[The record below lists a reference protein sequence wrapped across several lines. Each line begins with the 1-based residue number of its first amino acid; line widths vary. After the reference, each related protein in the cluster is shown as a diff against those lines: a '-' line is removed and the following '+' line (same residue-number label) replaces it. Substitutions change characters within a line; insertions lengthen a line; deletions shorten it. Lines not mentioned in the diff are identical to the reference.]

1 MHQIQRLVAE
11 FSTHT
16 ERTFGLV
23 AQEKLIV
30 AVSGGLDSMVLL
42 YLLHHAGFQCVV
54 AHVNYHLRDEDSN
67 QDESLVKSFCETH
80 KIPCEVR
87 HADPVA
93 IRSGNLQD
101 NARIFR
107 YAFFEEIRERYDA
120 RFVAIAHHKDDA
132 VETVLW
138 KFIRGSYAYAP
149 LSIKAQRDTIIRP
162 LMEYTKNTL
171 RDIALGYA
179 IPWREDL
186 SNQRL
191 DYTRNKIR
199 NEIIPVINT
208 IQPGFHDMLLDKT
221 QHNELVEAY
230 VKEKLREEMEVH
242 ILDRTTEW
250 LIGHAWMK
258 HDGFDLLRAEFICE
272 KWQWPAHRAEE
283 LVRLQEGENGKYL
296 ESALWRIIKQRD
308 GLLVV
313 KNEALKLEICELS
326 REDLI
331 GGTCGIIGEFVAP
344 VVDKSLPISTIL
356 VDADK
361 LQFPLTYRPWQQG
374 DAFIPLGM
382 RGRKLVS
389 DLLIDLKIEVEAKRN
404 VFVLCSGDQIVWVV
418 GMRMS
423 DVFKLTDKTHSALK
437 LTTK

>member
-16 ERTFGLV
+16 ERTFGV
-23 AQEKLIV
+23 IAQEKLIV

-42 YLLHHAGFQCVV
+42 YLLHHAGFECVV
-54 AHVNYHLRDEDSN
+54 AHVNYHLRGDDSN
-67 QDESLVKSFCETH
+67 QDEALVKSFCDTNS
-80 KIPCEVR
+80 IPFEVR
-87 HADPVA
+87 HADPEAV
-93 IRSGNLQD
+93 RQGNLQD
-101 NARIFR
+101 NARVLR
-107 YAFFEEIRERYDA
+107 YSFFEEIRMKHNA
-120 RFVAIAHHKDDA
+120 RFVAVAHHQDDA
-132 VETVLW
+132 IETVLW
-138 KFIRGSYAYAP
+138 KFIRGSYGVAP
-149 LSIKAQRDTIIRP
+149 LSMQAQRDAIIRP
-162 LMEYTKNTL
+162 LMNYTKSAL

-191 DYTRNKIR
+191 DYSRNKIR

-208 IQPGFHDMLLDKT
+208 IQPGFHDMLLSKT
-221 QHNELVEAY
+221 QHNAIVEDY
-230 VKEKLREEMEVH
+230 VKQKLKEEVH
-242 ILDRTTEW
+242 IESRSTEW
-250 LIGHAWMK
+250 LIGQSWMK
-258 HDGFDLLRAEFICE
+258 GDGFDLLRAEFICE

-283 LVRLQEGENGKYL
+283 LVRLQLGENGKYL
-296 ESALWRIIKQRD
+296 ESASWRIIKQRD

-313 KNEALKLEICELS
+313 KNDALTQEVCVLS
-326 REDLI
+326 QQDLI
-331 GGTCGIIGEFVAP
+331 DGKCGIIGEFVAP
-344 VVDKSLPISTIL
+344 VIDKSLPMSTIL

-361 LQFPLTYRPWQQG
+361 LLFPLTYRPWQQG

-382 RGRKLVS
+382 HGRKLVS

-423 DVFKLTDKTHSALK
+423 DVFKLTNKTHSALK